1 MAAHSLYDSFNLLS
15 EALKAKQNT
24 REYKRLKQLMSE
36 DELQTLKKL
45 QRKRSSGGRADDSL
59 SDSCSV
65 ATNTCSIGANTSST
79 SPEVFDISD
88 NEPGLLQQTSATG
101 SSWVSTFH
109 DQDYVL
115 NAITMI
121 RDHAKKELKR
131 HPTDNDRRTHYDTIS
146 AVLANMERIFET
158 HIAPEGEDGS
168 DVYEADWEMTAKKK
182 PRKKKRARRTT

>member
-1 MAAHSLYDSFNLLS
+1 MTVHSLYDSFNLLS
-15 EALKAKQNT
+15 ETLKTKQNT

-45 QRKRSSGGRADDSL
+45 QRKRSSEGRADDSL

-65 ATNTCSIGANTSST
+65 ATNTCSVGTNTCS

-88 NEPGLLQQTSATG
+88 NEPGPSQQTDATG
-101 SSWVSTFH
+101 NNWVSTFH

-131 HPTDNDRRTHYDTIS
+131 HPTDNDRQAHFDMIS
-146 AVLANMERIFET
+146 AVLTNTQRIFEA
-158 HIAPEGEDGS
+158 HIAPEEDDGD
-168 DVYEADWEMTAKKK
+168 DVYETDWELTTKKK
-182 PRKKKRARRTT
+182 RRKKKRSQRTS